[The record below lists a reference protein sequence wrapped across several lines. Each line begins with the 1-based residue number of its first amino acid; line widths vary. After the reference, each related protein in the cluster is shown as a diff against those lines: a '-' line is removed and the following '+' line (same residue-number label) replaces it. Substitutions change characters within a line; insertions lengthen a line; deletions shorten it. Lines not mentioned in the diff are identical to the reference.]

1 MTTKL
6 TAPGVSML
14 LVYGAKLLP
23 PRDGKPGIRVTV
35 QTDGSC
41 LLETVGYPCPT
52 AAAQAIEAARQTCLD
67 CELEVLPATTI
78 VHGFIVRKK
87 NGVHS

>member
-35 QTDGSC
+35 STDGSC

-52 AAAQAIEAARQTCLD
+52 TAGEAIEAARQTCLD
-67 CELEVLPATTI
+67 SDLDVLPAPWVI
-78 VHGFIVRKK
+78 HGFVVRKK
-87 NGVHS
+87 VHP